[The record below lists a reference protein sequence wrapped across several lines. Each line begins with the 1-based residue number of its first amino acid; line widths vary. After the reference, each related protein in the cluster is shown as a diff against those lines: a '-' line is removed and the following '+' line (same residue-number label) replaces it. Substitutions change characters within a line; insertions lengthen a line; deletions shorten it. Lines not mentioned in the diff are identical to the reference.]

1 MFVTV
6 RSHSGTVLEYDS
18 FEAAILA
25 FASDDGYRLSFQ
37 FPDGTDLHI
46 RKGDYTQDHPA
57 LEDKNHFMY
66 NLINRTFEAEARV
79 QLIRPEAKDAEVIH
93 LFN

>member
-1 MFVTV
+1 
-6 RSHSGTVLEYDS
+6 LEYDS
-18 FEAAILA
+18 LEAAVLA

-46 RKGDYTQDHPA
+46 RKDEYTQNHPA
-57 LEDKNHFMY
+57 LKGKKHFMH
-66 NLINRTFEAEARV
+66 NLINRTFEAQAHV
-79 QLIRPEAKDAEVIH
+79 QLIKPEAKDAEVIN